1 MREKAFLAELL
12 PRLAQGADVTI
23 GPGDDCAL
31 VELGGV
37 GLLLAVDQVI
47 AGTHFDATA
56 TPQQAGR
63 KLLCRNLSD
72 IAAMGGTP
80 LHALVAVAVGS
91 PDAIWL
97 RRFMDGIAAA
107 AGEWG
112 ISVVGGDL
120 STLPGNGLAAALTIT
135 GRVDPA
141 HACRRSGAA
150 LGDRLLATGCFGNA
164 VLSGH
169 HLGFVPRLRE
179 GTFLAAGGWA
189 RAMIDVS
196 DGLLMDAAALA
207 RASGLALT
215 MDPDRIPLRA
225 GADLA
230 AAMGD
235 GEDYELL
242 FAVSPGRVA
251 ALQAA
256 WPFPDTPC
264 TAIGEFVAGSP
275 GEIHSSAA
283 GGLSVRFGAGWDHA
297 LGNKPGTNPALAFNL
312 NG

>member
-1 MREKAFLAELL
+1 MKEKAFLAELL

-31 VELGGV
+31 VDCGGT

-47 AGTHFDATA
+47 AGTHFDMTA

-97 RRFMDGIAAA
+97 RRFMDGVAAA
-107 AGEWG
+107 AAEWG
-112 ISVVGGDL
+112 VSVVGGDL

-135 GRVDPA
+135 GRVAPGQ
-141 HACRRSGAA
+141 ACRRAGAA
-150 LGDRLLATGCFGNA
+150 PGDRLLATGCFGNA
-164 VLSGH
+164 IPSGH
-169 HLGFVPRLRE
+169 HLEFVPRLRE
-179 GTFLAAGGWA
+179 GAFLAEGGWA
-189 RAMIDVS
+189 KAMIDVS
-196 DGLLMDAAALA
+196 DGLLMDAASLA
-207 RASGLALT
+207 RASGLALAI
-215 MDPDRIPLRA
+215 DPERIPRRP

-230 AAMGD
+230 AALGD

-242 FAVSPGRVA
+242 FAVAPDRVA
-251 ALQAA
+251 ALRAA
-256 WPFPDTPC
+256 WPFPGTPC
-264 TAIGEFVAGSP
+264 TEIGEFVAGPP
-275 GEIHSSAA
+275 GEIRSSAA
-283 GGLSVRFGAGWDHA
+283 GGLAIRFDSGWDHA
-297 LGNKPGTNPALAFNL
+297 LGNRPGINPILALERNR
-312 NG
+312 